1 MLSLY
6 IHVPFCVGKCH
17 YCGFYSTIYTQEQA
31 NEYVAALCLEAA
43 NNQQVFDGRTFDSV
57 YIGGGTPTALSS
69 DQLEKLISALNKHFH
84 ISKDAEFTIEANP
97 KTVSDGLL
105 TLLRE
110 AGVNRLSLGVQSL
123 NDDVLKTLGR
133 AHNSLEA
140 VDAFLLARK
149 AGFTNVGIDLIYG
162 VPGQTADKWNETLER
177 AISLEPEHVSAYSL
191 SVDEGSRFRKETES
205 GSFALPGDELV
216 AAMYERAVNDL
227 SRSGYRRY
235 EISNF
240 SLPGFA
246 CRHNMNYWE
255 RGEYLGLGP
264 GAWSFISGRRYR
276 TIADVRAYSLRM
288 NAGQSV
294 LEDEEVASL
303 RQAANETI
311 MLGLRTARGVD
322 RVRYE
327 RVFGA
332 DTAQLLRKNAA
343 PLKQAGLIEET
354 KGWIRLTEKGFLLA
368 DEALARLVL

>member
-6 IHVPFCVGKCH
+6 IHIPFCVRKCH
-17 YCGFYSTIYTQEQA
+17 YCGFYSTVYTQEQA

-43 NNQQVFDGRTFDSV
+43 NNQHVFNARTFDSV
-57 YIGGGTPTALSS
+57 YIGGGTPTVLSS
-69 DQLEKLISALNKHFH
+69 DQLEKLIAAIHKNFH
-84 ISKDAEFTIEANP
+84 ISKDAEYTIEANP
-97 KTVSDGLL
+97 KTVSDSQL

-110 AGVNRLSLGVQSL
+110 AGVNRLSLGVQSF

-133 AHNSLEA
+133 LHSAREA
-140 VDAFLLARK
+140 ADAFAIARS
-149 AGFTNVGIDLIYG
+149 AGFTNIGLDLIYG
-162 VPGQTADKWNETLER
+162 VPGQTDIQWNETLDR
-177 AISLEPEHVSAYSL
+177 AILLKPEHVSTYSL
-191 SVDEGSRFRKETES
+191 SVDEGSRFRRDAEA
-205 GSFALPGDELV
+205 GRFALPGDELV
-216 AAMYERAVNDL
+216 ATMYERAVNDL
-227 SRSGYRRY
+227 GLAGYSRY

-240 SLPGFA
+240 SLPGFI

-264 GAWSFISGRRYR
+264 GAWSFITGRRYR
-276 TIADVRAYSLRM
+276 TIADVREYSLRM
-288 NAGQSV
+288 NAGRSII
-294 LEDEEVASL
+294 EDEEVASF

-332 DTAQLLRKNAA
+332 DTVQLLEKNAA
-343 PLKQAGLIEET
+343 PLKQAGLIEES
-354 KGWIRLTEKGFLLA
+354 KGRIRLTEKGFLLA